1 MLLMLAYPSLKDGFL
16 PHLTIYLY
24 LTWNTQYST
33 GGTQHICTTLH
44 SDCYIWWWLNTSI
57 SYLLPSEQPE
67 NTKLWETGWW
77 NGKSRRAIKLWE
89 NAVNITKI
97 HFPRSKDNFLSLN
110 EHEEILFSTVSYPFP
125 PTTSTKNTQDF

>member
-33 GGTQHICTTLH
+33 GRHAVHLYYP
-44 SDCYIWWWLNTSI
+44 SLDCYIWWWHNTSI

-67 NTKLWETGWW
+67 NIKLWGTGWW
-77 NGKSRRAIKLWE
+77 NGKSRRVIKLRE
-89 NAVNITKI
+89 NAKTTFYHWMNTKRYCSVPSPITFLLSHQQKI
-97 HFPRSKDNFLSLN
+97 DKIFKDHVFLAS
-110 EHEEILFSTVSYPFP
+110 I
-125 PTTSTKNTQDF
+125 